1 MWPTLVRCGHPCGH
15 PWRNVAA
22 LVKHGHPADCSGPMG
37 ATGGARTGGTSAP
50 RRFFAACSATLVRCG
65 HPSAVRPPWRNMAG
79 HPGAMWPPRC
89 NMATL
94 VQCGHPGGWLRSGPG
109 PRRSRPRCA
118 SERWLTPKKRKRKRK
133 KKSKAR
139 SAAVDARGADAQHAD
154 RAHVDLLELLR
165 EVHRLFAQT
174 TRRIYKRAVFMSMRY
189 FLGARGIY
197 MRAVGVGARRL
208 YARGMCRRAVFVFTG
223 ARYL

>member
-1 MWPTLVRCGHPCGH
+1 MW
-15 PWRNVAA
+15 
-22 LVKHGHPADCSGPMG
+22 
-37 ATGGARTGGTSAP
+37 
-50 RRFFAACSATLVRCG
+50 
-65 HPSAVRPPWRNMAG
+65 PPWRMA
-79 HPGAMWPPRC
+79 PVR
-89 NMATL
+89 
-94 VQCGHPGGWLRSGPG
+94 PG
-109 PRRSRPRCA
+109 PSAFAAPMRLRKMA
-118 SERWLTPKKRKRKRK
+118 DAKKREKENE

-189 FLGARGIY
+189 FLGARGTH
-197 MRAVGVGARRL
+197 MRAVSVGARRL